1 MPQTSA
7 ACLGEER
14 PTDASS
20 SQEWSWGVARNL
32 RRYYGL
38 GDLHF
43 VTFSCYR
50 RLPLLGS
57 ARRRNLFLRRLE
69 KVRVRYE
76 MVVVGY
82 VAMPE
87 HVHLLVSEPL
97 QQNLSVAVKALK
109 QGMARRVLGSSKPRE
124 QQQTEL
130 FPRENM
136 PGRFWQARFYDFNVW
151 SAKKRIEKLR
161 YIHRNPVTRGLVRS
175 PEQWRW
181 SSFRSYAYG
190 EPGLVRINTIIPLR
204 GARKR

>member
-1 MPQTSA
+1 MPRD
-7 ACLGEER
+7 LK
-14 PTDASS
+14 
-20 SQEWSWGVARNL
+20 
-32 RRYYGL
+32 RYYGL

-57 ARRRNLFLRRLE
+57 TRRRDVFLRLL
-69 KVRVRYE
+69 E
-76 MVVVGY
+76 MVRSKYELVVLGY

-87 HVHLLVSEPL
+87 HVHLLVSEP
-97 QQNLSVAVKALK
+97 QRRNLSVAIKALK
-109 QGMARRVLGSSKPRE
+109 QAMARRVLGSSQRRYR
-124 QQQTEL
+124 QQTEL
-130 FPRENM
+130 FPGASM

-190 EPGLVRINTIIPLR
+190 EPGLVKINAMLPLKCV
-204 GARKR
+204 RKRTAA